1 MTNHIPEKYYGN
13 LPASLRPVQAK
24 LIQKSQEIYEKTGK
38 VVPRPKVSN
47 QKVRRSVH
55 TKLFEEKYGF
65 SVGDI
70 SKVKAT
76 FPDTDVD
83 TILSK
88 GRAAYMSSGSRPNT
102 TPEAWA
108 KARLASALTGGK
120 AYSIDKSHIGSK
132 SKEKIFS

>member
-1 MTNHIPEKYYGN
+1 MTLPEKYYMS
-13 LPASLRPVQAK
+13 LPAQLRPIQKK
-24 LIQKSQEIYEKTGK
+24 LISASQRKYEATGK
-38 VVPRPKVSN
+38 VEARPKVSN
-47 QKVRRSVH
+47 QKVPRSQH
-55 TKLFEEKYGF
+55 AKLFESKYGF
-65 SVGDI
+65 SVSELD
-70 SKVKAT
+70 KVKKL

-120 AYSIDKSHIGSK
+120 AYKIDKSHIGPK
-132 SKEKIFS
+132 SKAVVFG